1 MSKDLSSY
9 RKEYLKGILVEEDLP
24 ENPIKLFSDWFNN
37 ADSKSNEIEP
47 NAMSFSAIDLNGVP
61 ITRVVLLK
69 KFSNDGFV
77 FCTNYS
83 SRKGKSI
90 TKNPNV
96 CISFFWSSL
105 EQQVIINGK
114 ASKVSEVDSDN
125 YFNSRPIES
134 RLGAIISNQSEVIP
148 SREYLENKFK
158 KNNLENNS
166 VKRPRNWGGYI
177 VDPTSIEFW
186 QGRENRLHDRI
197 LYKKE
202 NNIWNYVRLSP

>member
-1 MSKDLSSY
+1 MSKDLSNY
-9 RKEYLKGILVEEDLP
+9 RKEYLKGVLIEEDLP
-24 ENPIKLFSDWFNN
+24 ENPIKLFSDWFIN

-47 NAMSFSAIDLNGVP
+47 NAMSLSTIDLNGVP

-83 SRKGKSI
+83 STKGKSI

-96 CISFFWSSL
+96 CMSFFWSSL

-114 ASKVSEVDSDN
+114 ASKVSEADSDN
-125 YFNSRPIES
+125 YFNSRPIGS
-134 RLGAIISNQSEVIP
+134 RLGAIISNQSEIIP
-148 SREYLENKFK
+148 SREYLENKLK

-166 VKRPRNWGGYI
+166 VKRPKNWGGYI

>member
-1 MSKDLSSY
+1 MSKDLSNY
-9 RKEYLKGILVEEDLP
+9 RKEYLKGVLIEEDLP
-24 ENPIKLFSDWFNN
+24 ENPIKLFSDWFIN

-47 NAMSFSAIDLNGVP
+47 NAMSLSTIDLIGVP

-96 CISFFWSSL
+96 CMSFFWSSL

-114 ASKVSEVDSDN
+114 ASKVSEADSDN
-125 YFNSRPIES
+125 YFNSRPIGS
-134 RLGAIISNQSEVIP
+134 RLGAIISNQSEIIP
-148 SREYLENKFK
+148 SREYLENKLK

-166 VKRPRNWGGYI
+166 VKRPKNWGGYI

>member
-1 MSKDLSSY
+1 MSKDLSNY
-9 RKEYLKGILVEEDLP
+9 RKEYLKGVLIEEDLP
-24 ENPIKLFSDWFNN
+24 GNPIKLFSDWFIN

-47 NAMSFSAIDLNGVP
+47 NAMSLSAIDLNGVP

-96 CISFFWSSL
+96 CMSFFWSSL

-114 ASKVSEVDSDN
+114 ASKVSEADSDN
-125 YFNSRPIES
+125 YFNSRPIGS
-134 RLGAIISNQSEVIP
+134 RLGAIISNQSEIIP
-148 SREYLENKFK
+148 SREYLENKLK

-166 VKRPRNWGGYI
+166 VKRPKNWGGYI

>member
-1 MSKDLSSY
+1 MSKDLSNY
-9 RKEYLKGILVEEDLP
+9 RKEYLKGVLLEDNLP
-24 ENPIKLFSDWFNN
+24 ENPIKLFSDWFIN
-37 ADSKSNEIEP
+37 ADSKNNEIEP
-47 NAMSFSAIDLNGVP
+47 NAMSLSSIDLNGVP
-61 ITRVVLLK
+61 TTRVVLLK

>member
-1 MSKDLSSY
+1 MSKDLSNY
-9 RKEYLKGILVEEDLP
+9 RKEYLKGVLLEDNLP
-24 ENPIKLFSDWFNN
+24 ENPIKLFSDWFIN
-37 ADSKSNEIEP
+37 ADSKNNEIEP
-47 NAMSFSAIDLNGVP
+47 NAMSLSSIDLNGVP
-61 ITRVVLLK
+61 TTRVVLLK

-114 ASKVSEVDSDN
+114 ASKVSELDSDY

-158 KNNLENNS
+158 KNNIENTS

>member
-47 NAMSFSAIDLNGVP
+47 NAMSLSAIDLNGVP

-83 SRKGKSI
+83 SKKGKSI

>member
-1 MSKDLSSY
+1 MSKDLSNY
-9 RKEYLKGILVEEDLP
+9 RKEYLKGVLLEDNLP
-24 ENPIKLFSDWFNN
+24 ENPIKLFSDWFIN
-37 ADSKSNEIEP
+37 ADSKNNEIEP
-47 NAMSFSAIDLNGVP
+47 NAMSLSSIDLNGVP
-61 ITRVVLLK
+61 TTRVVLLK
-69 KFSNDGFV
+69 KFSNNGFV

-114 ASKVSEVDSDN
+114 ASKVSEVDSDY

-158 KNNLENNS
+158 KNNIENTS

>member
-1 MSKDLSSY
+1 MSKDLSRY
-9 RKEYLKGILVEEDLP
+9 RKEYLKGFLIEKDLP

-47 NAMSFSAIDLNGVP
+47 NAMSLSAIDLNGVP

-77 FCTNYS
+77 FCTNYN

-114 ASKVSEVDSDN
+114 ASKVSEVDSEN
-125 YFNSRPIES
+125 YFNSRPIGS
-134 RLGAIISNQSEVIP
+134 RLGSIISNQSEVIP

-177 VDPTSIEFW
+177 VDPISIEFW
-186 QGRENRLHDRI
+186 QGRENRLHNRVVSTF
-197 LYKKE
+197 YNNKWE
-202 NNIWNYVRLSP
+202 NKLLSP

>member
-1 MSKDLSSY
+1 MSKDLSNY
-9 RKEYLKGILVEEDLP
+9 RKEYLKGVLIEEDLP
-24 ENPIKLFSDWFNN
+24 ENPIKLFSDWFIN

-47 NAMSFSAIDLNGVP
+47 NAMSLSTIDLNGVP

-83 SRKGKSI
+83 STKGKSI

-96 CISFFWSSL
+96 CMSFFWSSL

-114 ASKVSEVDSDN
+114 ASKVSEADSDN
-125 YFNSRPIES
+125 YFNSRPIGS
-134 RLGAIISNQSEVIP
+134 RLGAIISNQSEIIP
-148 SREYLENKFK
+148 SREYLENKLK

-166 VKRPRNWGGYI
+166 VKRPKNWGGYI
-177 VDPTSIEFW
+177 VDPTLIEFW

>member
-1 MSKDLSSY
+1 MGKDLSNY
-9 RKEYLKGILVEEDLP
+9 RKEYLKGVLIEEDLP
-24 ENPIKLFSDWFNN
+24 ENPIKLFSDWFIN

-47 NAMSFSAIDLNGVP
+47 NAMSLSAIDLNGVP

-83 SRKGKSI
+83 STKGKSI

-96 CISFFWSSL
+96 CMSFFWSSL

-114 ASKVSEVDSDN
+114 ASKVSEADSDN
-125 YFNSRPIES
+125 YFNSRPIGS
-134 RLGAIISNQSEVIP
+134 RLGAIISNQSEIIP
-148 SREYLENKFK
+148 SREYLENKLK

-166 VKRPRNWGGYI
+166 VKRPKNWGGYI

>member
-47 NAMSFSAIDLNGVP
+47 NAMSLSAIDLNGVP

>member
-1 MSKDLSSY
+1 MSKDLSRY
-9 RKEYLKGILVEEDLP
+9 RKEYLKGVLIEEDLP

-47 NAMSFSAIDLNGVP
+47 NAMSLSAIDLNGVP

-96 CISFFWSSL
+96 CMSFFWSSL

-114 ASKVSEVDSDN
+114 ASKVSEADSDN
-125 YFNSRPIES
+125 YFNSRPIGS
-134 RLGAIISNQSEVIP
+134 RLGAIISNQSEIIP
-148 SREYLENKFK
+148 SREYLENKLK

-166 VKRPRNWGGYI
+166 VKRPKNWGGYI

>member
-1 MSKDLSSY
+1 MSKDLSNY
-9 RKEYLKGILVEEDLP
+9 RKEYLKGVLIEEDLP
-24 ENPIKLFSDWFNN
+24 ENPIKLFSDWFIN

-47 NAMSFSAIDLNGVP
+47 NAMSLSAIDLNGVP

-114 ASKVSEVDSDN
+114 ASKVSEADSDN
-125 YFNSRPIES
+125 YFNSRPIGS
-134 RLGAIISNQSEVIP
+134 RLGAIISNQSEIIP
-148 SREYLENKFK
+148 SREYLENKLK

-166 VKRPRNWGGYI
+166 VKRPKNWGGYI

>member
-47 NAMSFSAIDLNGVP
+47 NAMSLSAIDLNGVP

-125 YFNSRPIES
+125 YFNSRPIGS
-134 RLGAIISNQSEVIP
+134 RLGSIISNQSEVIP

>member
-47 NAMSFSAIDLNGVP
+47 NAMSLSAIDLNGVP

-114 ASKVSEVDSDN
+114 ASKVSKVDSDN
-125 YFNSRPIES
+125 YFNSRPVGS
-134 RLGAIISNQSEVIP
+134 RLGSIISNQSEVIP

-177 VDPTSIEFW
+177 VDPISIEFW